1 MSGGK
6 ELVLETLRLATSQD
20 AEVLRPAEERLQEWE
35 TEPGFYSTLVEIFS
49 EHSIEV
55 NVRWLGV
62 LYFKNGVDRYW
73 RKTAPKAISEEEKA
87 RIRCGLLHNLREPV
101 PQVATQLAVLI
112 AKIARVDCPREW
124 PDLLP
129 ALFEAVKS
137 DDQLVQHRTLLNLHH
152 VIKQLASKRLA
163 ADRRTFQELTSQM
176 FTFLLELWRSQTEAF
191 LAAVGQNM
199 EVMVPCLERSHL
211 ALKILRKL
219 LIHGF
224 KKPHESQDAIT
235 LLESVFDRIKIL
247 LTFRKQHESN
257 DHVKTISEKYV
268 VLLTKVLLDM
278 LENFPFSYLQFIKPS
293 LELTTYY
300 VFTPAGDGLLFE
312 RFTVQCLNLIKAILL
327 CPEYKPCKVVEDTKD
342 PQTLEAFR
350 IKSQFFDNSV
360 LAGMCHKLISHYFLL
375 TQSDLEVWD
384 SDPEGFCMDV
394 EGGESWKY
402 SLRPCTETLFVS
414 LFHEYRNALTPVL
427 MEMVRS
433 SHSPVDPRDYHGILQ
448 KDAVYNAV
456 GLAAFEL
463 FDDIDFDQWFT
474 SSLINE
480 LKVKDSNYRII
491 RRRVIWLIG
500 QWTSVK
506 FSPEHRPT
514 LYEACIHLLST
525 EEDFVVRLSA
535 AMTLMHSVDDF
546 EFDPQQFM
554 PYLPTIF
561 GLLFNLLKEAHE
573 CDTKMQVLHV
583 MSFMIEVV
591 GVGIQPHAAPLA
603 QYLPGLW
610 KESVDHN
617 MLRCAILTTL
627 VHMVTG
633 LMRESEGLHDFLIN
647 IIRISTDVRED
658 CHVYLLEDGLMLWLT
673 TLENTAHPHESLLQL
688 FDNMLPLLEL
698 STENLRLCLQI
709 TTAYTLLCPQQ
720 FFTKYGSR
728 LIECFNSMLKDMKS
742 EGIVLVLRSVEMML
756 RVQPVEGSTLI
767 QPLLPSVMKVVA
779 EGDQYPMVMSMYLS
793 VVARLVLYAE
803 HIFTWAV
810 NQTAADQSKTPDAVL
825 EQIVNVWS
833 EKLSLVS
840 PEERRKLC
848 GLGLAYLCGSGWS
861 PVLKVWPAA
870 VTAVA
875 EVVFDVTMEDSTD
888 DKLVV
893 NGGRLGSPEVYE
905 LETEHVLRRQAVAQ
919 EDPVHTTSLRVF
931 LGQQMKRLQQS
942 TDATTIMTLA
952 QDLEDN
958 CKNLLEEVTVAS

>member
-6 ELVLETLRLATSQD
+6 ELVLDTLRRATSQD
-20 AEVLRPAEERLQEWE
+20 AATLKPAEQQLQEWE

-49 EHSIEV
+49 EHSLEV
-55 NVRWLGV
+55 NVRWLAV

-73 RKTAPKAISEEEKA
+73 RKTAPKAITEEEKA

-137 DDQLVQHRTLLNLHH
+137 SDQLVQHRTLLTLHH

-176 FTFLLELWRSQTEAF
+176 FTFLLELWRSETEAF
-191 LAAVGQNM
+191 LVASGQNN

-211 ALKILRKL
+211 SLKILRKL

-224 KKPHESQDAIT
+224 KKPHENPDAT
-235 LLESVFDRIKIL
+235 MFVEAVFDRIKVML
-247 LTFRKQHESN
+247 DFRKQHEN
-257 DHVKTISEKYV
+257 NEHIKTIGGKYV

-278 LENFPFSYLQFIKPS
+278 LENYPFSYLQFIKPS
-293 LELTTYY
+293 LDLTTYY
-300 VFTPAGDGLLFE
+300 VFTPAGEGLIFE
-312 RFTVQCLNLIKAILL
+312 RFTVQCLNLIKTILL
-327 CPEYKPCKVVEDTKD
+327 CPEYKPCKVIEDTKD

-350 IKSQFFDNSV
+350 IKSEFFTNTV
-360 LAGMCHKLISHYFLL
+360 LAEMCHKLISHYFLL
-375 TQSDLEVWD
+375 TQDDLEAWD
-384 SDPEGFCMDV
+384 SDPEGFCMEV

-414 LFHEYRNALTPVL
+414 LFHEYRSALTAVL
-427 MEMVRS
+427 MDMVRS
-433 SHSPVDPRDYHGILQ
+433 SHKPVEPSDYHGILQ

-514 LYEACIHLLST
+514 LYEACIHLLSS

-535 AMTLMHSVDDF
+535 AMTLKHSVDDF
-546 EFDPQQFM
+546 EFDPEKFM

-610 KESVDHN
+610 DESADHN

-633 LMRESEGLHDFLIN
+633 LMRESEGLHEFLIN

-658 CHVYLLEDGLMLWLT
+658 CHVYLLEDGLLLWLT
-673 TLENTAHPHESLLQL
+673 TLENTATPHDALLQL
-688 FDNMLPLLEL
+688 FDNMLPLMEI
-698 STENLRLCLQI
+698 SSENLRLCLQI

-720 FFTKYGSR
+720 FLSKYGSR
-728 LIECFNSMLKDMKS
+728 LIESFNSMLTDMKS
-742 EGIVLVLRSVEMML
+742 EGTVLVLRSVEMIM
-756 RVQPVEGSTLI
+756 RVLPVEGANLV
-767 QPLLPSVMKVVA
+767 QPLIPGFVKVVA
-779 EGDQYPMVMSMYLS
+779 DGDQYPMVMGMYLS
-793 VVARLVLYAE
+793 VIARLVLYAE
-803 HIFTWAV
+803 PIFTWAI
-810 NQTAADQSKTPDAVL
+810 NQVAGDQSKTPEEVL
-825 EQIVNVWS
+825 ERVVSIWS
-833 EKLSLVS
+833 DKLALTS

-848 GLGLAYLCGSGWS
+848 ALGLAYLCGTGWP
-861 PVLKVWPAA
+861 PVLKVWPHA
-870 VTAVA
+870 VTAVS
-875 EVVFDVTMEDSTD
+875 EVVFDVTMEDSTQ

-893 NGGRLGSPEVYE
+893 IGGRLGSPEPFE
-905 LETEHVLRRQAVAQ
+905 LETEHVVRRQAIAQ
-919 EDPVHTTSLRVF
+919 EDPVHTISLRVF

-942 TDATTIMTLA
+942 TDVTTIMTLA
-952 QDLEDN
+952 QDLDDN
-958 CKNLLEEVTVAS
+958 CRKLLEEVTVE